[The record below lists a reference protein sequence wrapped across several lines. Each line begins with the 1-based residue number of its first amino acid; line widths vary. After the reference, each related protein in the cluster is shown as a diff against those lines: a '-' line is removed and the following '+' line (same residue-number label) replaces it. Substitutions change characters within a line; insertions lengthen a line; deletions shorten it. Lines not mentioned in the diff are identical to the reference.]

1 MSTFIQYATPSQC
14 SIAKLCYNLVTG
26 DQLNIHRRMIRMRQI
41 KKGYN
46 IFMHFLPKL
55 LQVVLNLSLVCL
67 AMIVSFLL
75 LKELFIFSHIL
86 LGDERADYQLY
97 LANIFIFFLYFEF
110 IAMIVK
116 YFKEDY
122 HFPLRYFLYIG
133 ITAMVR
139 LIIVEHDDAV
149 NTMFYS
155 FVILILII
163 GYFIMN
169 LTPRERPESKW
180 FFKKE

>member
-1 MSTFIQYATPSQC
+1 
-14 SIAKLCYNLVTG
+14 
-26 DQLNIHRRMIRMRQI
+26 
-41 KKGYN
+41 
-46 IFMHFLPKL
+46 
-55 LQVVLNLSLVCL
+55 
-67 AMIVSFLL
+67 
-75 LKELFIFSHIL
+75 
-86 LGDERADYQLY
+86 
-97 LANIFIFFLYFEF
+97 
-110 IAMIVK
+110 MIVK

-180 FFKKE
+180 RSEEHTSELQSRFDLVCRLLLEKKTQRSCIFSD